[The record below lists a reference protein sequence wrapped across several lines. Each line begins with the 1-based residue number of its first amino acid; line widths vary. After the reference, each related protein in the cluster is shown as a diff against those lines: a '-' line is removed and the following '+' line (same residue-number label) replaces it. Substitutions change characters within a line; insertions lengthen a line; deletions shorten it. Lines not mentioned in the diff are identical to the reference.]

1 MKRPAPPAPPPSSAA
16 PAVAASTGPLPT
28 VSRGTLRADRARIR
42 STSRARRRAEA
53 AEVRR
58 FTRDARR
65 RRIVAAVAGGFLV
78 VSVATPV
85 LLAVSPAFAVRT
97 ITVTG
102 GDAALA
108 GRVRSA
114 LSPEVGVPIALVD
127 GGDVTTRIA
136 AVAGVRSFSLA
147 RLPPGTL
154 AVQVVPRTPVAQV
167 RAGAA
172 YALVD
177 AAGVTLRTSTGR
189 IAGTPLV
196 TATAGSRAFTAAADV
211 IESLPAALAP
221 RVRTV
226 AAPTPDAV
234 RLTLADGRLVVWG
247 SADDGP
253 AKAAALSAAL
263 VHVGKSAHRIDVS
276 VPGSVAVG

>member
-1 MKRPAPPAPPPSSAA
+1 MKRPAPPPSTTWTAP
-16 PAVAASTGPLPT
+16 VPT
-28 VSRGTLRADRARIR
+28 VPSPRIPRSMLRADRARIR

-58 FTRDARR
+58 FTRGARR
-65 RRIVAAVAGGFLV
+65 RRIVAAAAGGFLV

-102 GDAALA
+102 ADAGLA

-114 LSPEVGVPIALVD
+114 LAPEVGVPIALVD

-136 AVAGVRSFSLA
+136 AVAGVRSFSLE

-154 AVQVVPRTPVAQV
+154 AVRVVPRTAVAQV
-167 RAGAA
+167 RSGGAF
-172 YALVD
+172 ALVD
-177 AAGVTLRTSTGR
+177 AAGVTLRTSAVR
-189 IAGTPLV
+189 IGGTPLV
-196 TATAGSRAFTAAADV
+196 TAAPGSRAFGAAAAV
-211 IESLPAALAP
+211 IESLPATLAP

-226 AAPTPDAV
+226 AASTPDDV

-247 SADDGP
+247 GASGGAE
-253 AKAAALSAAL
+253 KAAALAAAL
-263 VHVGKSAHRIDVS
+263 VGVAKSAHRIDVS
-276 VPGSVAVG
+276 VPGSVSVG

>member
-1 MKRPAPPAPPPSSAA
+1 MKRPAPPAPPE
-16 PAVAASTGPLPT
+16 ASTAPPLPT
-28 VSRGTLRADRARIR
+28 AARSSPRADRALIR
-42 STSRARRRAEA
+42 STGRARRRAEA

-102 GDAALA
+102 ADAALA
-108 GRVRSA
+108 GRVRAA
-114 LSPEVGVPIALVD
+114 LDPEVGVPIALVD
-127 GGDVTTRIA
+127 AGDVTARIA
-136 AVAGVRSFSLA
+136 GVAGVRSFSLE

-154 AVQVVPRTPVAQV
+154 AVRVVPRTPIAQV
-167 RAGAA
+167 QAGAGF
-172 YALVD
+172 ALVD
-177 AAGVTLRTSTGR
+177 AAGVTLRTAPSR
-189 IAGTPLV
+189 IPGTPLV
-196 TATAGSRAFTAAADV
+196 TASAGSRSFAAAADV
-211 IESLPAALAP
+211 LASLPAALAA

-234 RLTLADGRLVVWG
+234 RLTLADGRVVVWG
-247 SADDGP
+247 SADDGA

-263 VHVGKSAHRIDVS
+263 VHVARSAHRIDVS
-276 VPGSVAVG
+276 VPGSVSVG